1 LEQLFAKKNNE
12 KVKPPLETRD
22 VPSFLGAHMSSPH
35 MVRVLELL
43 YKTKEISEISFVL
56 EIASFFQPPKSVTV
70 LRPASRRS
78 QGFFKRALVLKRFS
92 KRNEFSKP

>member
-43 YKTKEISEISFVL
+43 YKTKEISEFSFVL
-56 EIASFFQPPKSVTV
+56 EIASFFQPPKSGMHRT
-70 LRPASRRS
+70 PE
-78 QGFFKRALVLKRFS
+78 RAYLALARTMVMS
-92 KRNEFSKP
+92 PV